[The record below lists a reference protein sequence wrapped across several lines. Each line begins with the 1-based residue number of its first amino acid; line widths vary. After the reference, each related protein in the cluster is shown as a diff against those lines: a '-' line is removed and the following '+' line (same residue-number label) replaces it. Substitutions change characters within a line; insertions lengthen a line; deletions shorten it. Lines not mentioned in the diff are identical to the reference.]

1 MTKKKLIFAGTPQNA
16 ADALSILA
24 AKHEIVLVITREDAI
39 VGRSKE
45 LQQSAVAKTA
55 SHLGIPIHKT
65 NRFDSQTLRRVAE
78 AEAEIAVVIAFGAM
92 IPEAARSKLPWWNIH
107 FSLLPKWR
115 GASPLQ
121 QSMIHDDGVGVSV
134 FEIDRGLDTGP
145 IIGQRAL
152 VIEPRETYGQAL
164 NRFTIEGMNLLLK
177 CLEDLPEP
185 RVQQGEVSVAPKI
198 SRADA
203 KLDFS
208 LNATTVERI
217 VRAFNP
223 EPVAWAEYGDLQL
236 RILSGLSIGNI
247 DWSSL
252 DGSDFAPGLVL
263 VEADRVLV
271 CCGEGTRYE
280 LLEVQPSGK
289 KIMKAIDWARGLRTE
304 VRFV

>member
-1 MTKKKLIFAGTPQNA
+1 MTKRKLIFAGTPQNA

-65 NRFDSQTLRRVAE
+65 NRFDSQTLQRVAE
-78 AEAEIAVVIAFGAM
+78 AEAELAVVIAFGAM
-92 IPEAARSKLPWWNIH
+92 IPEAARSKLPWWNVH

-177 CLEDLPEP
+177 CLEDLSEP
-185 RVQQGEVSVAPKI
+185 RAQQGEVSFAPKI

-208 LNATTVERI
+208 LNAVDVERI

-252 DGSDFAPGLVL
+252 DGSDFTPGLVL

-289 KIMKAIDWARGLRTE
+289 RIMKAIDWARGLRTE